1 MLEITSSQRLY
12 VNAGLSAVHGA
23 LALWALATA
32 RFSVPLGKPVPA
44 WNDTE
49 VVEGGRP
56 DTRLTTQCD
65 YTDPDAIV
73 LDIPQLCFCFF
84 GITSVAH
91 AFYAT
96 QADEYEALVQMER
109 MWWRWVEYSLSVPF
123 MLAIIS
129 LLNGLTLS
137 YPLLQTATLGS
148 VTQYFGYAAELQAV
162 TNRPLG
168 QFTHMLGFPVLAVAL
183 APVTLSFV
191 NVLQSDTAPDF
202 VPVVIVSQT
211 LFFSSFGFVQSAVL
225 FEWCGITYR
234 AADTVYLL
242 LSLVC
247 KASLGA
253 SVLAAL
259 ATFG

>member
-1 MLEITSSQRLY
+1 MLEISSRERQY
-12 VNAGLSAVHGA
+12 VNTGLSAVHGV
-23 LALWALATA
+23 LALWALATS
-32 RFSVPLGKPVPA
+32 RFSVPLGTPVPV
-44 WNDTE
+44 WNDTAIPGTE
-49 VVEGGRP
+49 QP
-56 DTRLTTQCD
+56 DTRLTARCD
-65 YTDPDAIV
+65 YSDPDAIV

-91 AFYAT
+91 AFYASN
-96 QADEYEALVQMER
+96 AGEYETLVQKER
-109 MWWRWVEYSLSVPF
+109 MWWRWVEYAVSVPF
-123 MLAIIS
+123 MLVIIS

-148 VTQYFGYAAELQAV
+148 VTQYFGYAAELHAV
-162 TNRPLG
+162 TDRALA
-168 QFTHMLGFPVLAVAL
+168 QFTHVLGFPVLAVAL
-183 APVTLSFV
+183 APVSLSLA
-191 NVLQSDTAPDF
+191 NVLRSDTAPDF

-211 LFFSSFGFVQSAVL
+211 LFFSSFGFVQSALL
-225 FEWCGITYR
+225 FNWCGLSYR

-259 ATFG
+259 ATFT